1 MRLRLTDAAAAC
13 ARRAYPLMVQAF
25 PREFRLEF
33 GDDMIQAFG
42 DLTRDVSRVSGVAGL
57 CRLWLATLRDTVVS
71 LLISYT
77 REQRSSPTGRAVVA
91 ALFLAGAVT
100 MAVGY
105 GGWRFHDF
113 YAAPSFSQFGASGPV
128 DEDRLL
134 VAYAVALTG
143 DFGRFKA
150 YVIGI
155 GGALAVLLGAA
166 AGLFGVAQRSVV
178 HGAAAL
184 ATGGL
189 CTVAALSLLPTIW
202 FPLDRY
208 PAGFLW
214 ALAGLPTAATIAAVV
229 AAAGGSPLAGE
240 RSVGVS
246 PFPSPLSA
254 SLFQQPVSPS
264 CRVISP
270 GSNATSPTASGR

>member
-1 MRLRLTDAAAAC
+1 MRHRLTDAAAAC
-13 ARRAYPLMVQAF
+13 ARRAYPFMVQAF
-25 PREFRLEF
+25 PREFRLAF

-57 CRLWLATLRDTVVS
+57 WRLWLATLRDTLVS

-77 REQRSSPTGRAVVA
+77 REQRSSPTGRAFVA
-91 ALFLAGAVT
+91 ALFLAAAVT
-100 MAVGY
+100 VAVGY

-150 YVIGI
+150 YVISI

-166 AGLFGVAQRSVV
+166 AGLFGLAQRSVV

-184 ATGGL
+184 ATGAL

-214 ALAGLPTAATIAAVV
+214 ALAGLPTAATTAAVV
-229 AAAGGSPLAGE
+229 AAAGGLAA
-240 RSVGVS
+240 R
-246 PFPSPLSA
+246 
-254 SLFQQPVSPS
+254 
-264 CRVISP
+264 R
-270 GSNATSPTASGR
+270 GSSRGG